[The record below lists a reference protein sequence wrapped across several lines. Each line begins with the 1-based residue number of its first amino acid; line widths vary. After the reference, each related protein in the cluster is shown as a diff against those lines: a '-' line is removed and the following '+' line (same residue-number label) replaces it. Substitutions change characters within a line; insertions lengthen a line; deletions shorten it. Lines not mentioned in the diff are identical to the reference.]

1 MKRQLGNA
9 PQPSP
14 HLSIQNELALYKEIE
29 DLKSTITTLRSHIAL
44 LTSAKHTLTHEN
56 IQINNEKTQLTS
68 SVHTLETTLK
78 LEIEKNGELEIK
90 NKVLTQSNDMLL
102 KNNDLLTQEKAVAIK
117 HIEKITSDLDIETQK
132 FSKVKIICDELLDDI
147 SCQEDLFSQFVH
159 TAQIDI
165 NEVSLSGDVS

>member
-44 LTSAKHTLTHEN
+44 LTSAKHTLTHDN
-56 IQINNEKTQLTS
+56 IQIVNEKSQLLS
-68 SVHTLETTLK
+68 SVHTLEATLK
-78 LEIEKNGELEIK
+78 REIERNSDLEVV
-90 NKVLTQSNDMLL
+90 NKSLIY
-102 KNNDLLTQEKAVAIK
+102 KNDLLVKNNELLNQEKDATIK
-117 HIEKITSDLDIETQK
+117 YQATLPSEVETQK
-132 FSKVKIICDELLDDI
+132 FSKGKVICDELLDDI
-147 SCQEDLFSQFVH
+147 SCQEDLFFQFVH